1 MAYEAVSSS
10 IPRAALLLIK
20 LSYNLK
26 KAGPFKV
33 LSLVP
38 VNPIVK
44 SFLSAIVICFQNNS
58 LKTKKYWKTLNTFFL
73 PNNEC
78 KSFEKVGSQNTK
90 WALTHSSVK
99 TCHTAFSPIFH
110 TPDRSS
116 SHCCWIMIPITLLLM
131 LLQPSGISSPTS
143 SAIWSLL
150 KI

>member
-1 MAYEAVSSS
+1 MYTLLMAYEAVSSS

-58 LKTKKYWKTLNTFFL
+58 LKTKKY
-73 PNNEC
+73 
-78 KSFEKVGSQNTK
+78 
-90 WALTHSSVK
+90 
-99 TCHTAFSPIFH
+99 
-110 TPDRSS
+110 
-116 SHCCWIMIPITLLLM
+116 
-131 LLQPSGISSPTS
+131 
-143 SAIWSLL
+143 
-150 KI
+150 